1 MQTAMRSIVTKSL
14 IVHRQSRLWASLG
27 NISRH
32 LQAILGFCEVLESL
46 SRSSFSVSR
55 WAEAGGQVPPAASA
69 VSPVWARNSARFGTL
84 VEKRCADRIRQDHV
98 ICQVQGISRD
108 KRHRRVIK
116 GCLSRLFSYHLNE
129 ATSDPAWSS
138 MIRPFP
144 WQNCT
149 GWIFPKALVA
159 VYRNSTESLTLSNA
173 CHKLNDNEPTAL
185 YRLYSIHRS
194 IQCHSVLF

>member
-84 VEKRCADRIRQDHV
+84 VEKRCADRIRQDPTGSDRTTSSARSKGY
-98 ICQVQGISRD
+98 QGINVIDESSRD
-108 KRHRRVIK
+108 VCHVCFLITWTRQRVIQ
-116 GCLSRLFSYHLNE
+116 H
-129 ATSDPAWSS
+129 DPAWSGHFRDK
-138 MIRPFP
+138 IARAEFFRKH
-144 WQNCT
+144 WWLCT
-149 GWIFPKALVA
+149 ATQQKA
-159 VYRNSTESLTLSNA
+159 
-173 CHKLNDNEPTAL
+173 
-185 YRLYSIHRS
+185 
-194 IQCHSVLF
+194 